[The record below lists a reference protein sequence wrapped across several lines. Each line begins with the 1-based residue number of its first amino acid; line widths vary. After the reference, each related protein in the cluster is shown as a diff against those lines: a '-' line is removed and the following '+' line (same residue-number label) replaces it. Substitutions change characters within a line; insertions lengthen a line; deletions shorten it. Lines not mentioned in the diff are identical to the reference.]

1 MSGSI
6 TAVLGPT
13 NTGKTFL
20 AIERL
25 MAHPSGI
32 IGLPLRLL
40 AREVYDKVAAVKG
53 PRAVALATGEER
65 LGPADARY
73 VIATVEAMPA
83 DRRFDFLAV
92 DEIQL
97 CTDPERGHVFTDR
110 LLHARGGAETMLLG
124 SDTMR
129 LIVRALVPEAR
140 IERRERFSALSYA
153 GPRKL
158 TRLPRRTAIVA
169 FSAQEVYAI
178 AELIRRHRGGAAVVM
193 GALSPRTRNAQVA
206 MYQNGDVD
214 FLVATD
220 AIGMGLNMDVD
231 HVAFASRAKFDG
243 RRNRRLRADELAQI
257 AGRAGRF
264 RSDGG
269 FGETADCPA
278 LGPELAVAIENH
290 SFDPVETI
298 EWRNSRLSFDNADSL
313 LASLAGAPPDVM
325 LRRCQRALDEETF
338 QRLLDDDAIAAA
350 AASPSALR
358 RLWSLCQLP
367 DFRKST
373 VDEHVRLTAA
383 FAQHLVVG
391 AGHLPE
397 DMIAREMA
405 KLDREE
411 GDLDALQA
419 RLAHVRTWT
428 YAANRADWLADPA
441 HWRERTRLLEDKL
454 SDLLHAGLAARF
466 VDRRTSAL
474 LKGLK
479 REDALL
485 AGVDHMGEVTVEGHY
500 VGRLVGL
507 VFEADARAVG
517 LEEKALRNVA
527 VQALRP
533 EVTRRLAA
541 VAQADDDAFTLQDDG
556 KIRFQG
562 EIVAALAANG
572 SVLKPAARLI
582 GGELGADQAR
592 ARALQRVSAWLAQL
606 AARELGALKALEDA
620 LSQGLVS
627 GLARGLADRLAEAA
641 GALPRARAQADI
653 DALSAAERRA
663 LRALGVRFGRQAVFL
678 PALLK
683 PRPARLLALFA
694 HAAAG
699 GQGPLFLPPPG
710 AASTPRDPSAPG
722 RIYAVAGYYPAG
734 PRAIRFDVLDRF
746 ADHLWSLGAGRQGVR
761 EDPALAAMIGA
772 PGGELGAILKALG
785 YHRMRRA
792 GPEAPALW
800 RAPRPAPL
808 RRTGA
813 PAIGLHEDSPF
824 AALSQLRP
832 APAPAPAVSRRR
844 RQRKAAP

>member
-1 MSGSI
+1 
-6 TAVLGPT
+6 
-13 NTGKTFL
+13 
-20 AIERL
+20 
-25 MAHPSGI
+25 
-32 IGLPLRLL
+32 
-40 AREVYDKVAAVKG
+40 
-53 PRAVALATGEER
+53 
-65 LGPADARY
+65 
-73 VIATVEAMPA
+73 
-83 DRRFDFLAV
+83 
-92 DEIQL
+92 
-97 CTDPERGHVFTDR
+97 
-110 LLHARGGAETMLLG
+110 
-124 SDTMR
+124 
-129 LIVRALVPEAR
+129 
-140 IERRERFSALSYA
+140 
-153 GPRKL
+153 
-158 TRLPRRTAIVA
+158 
-169 FSAQEVYAI
+169 
-178 AELIRRHRGGAAVVM
+178 
-193 GALSPRTRNAQVA
+193 
-206 MYQNGDVD
+206 
-214 FLVATD
+214 
-220 AIGMGLNMDVD
+220 VD

-278 LGPELAVAIENH
+278 LGPELAAAIENH

-298 EWRNSRLSFDNADSL
+298 EWRNSRLSFDSPDAL
-313 LASLAGAPPDVM
+313 LESLARAPPDVM

-350 AASPSALR
+350 AAAPTALR

-391 AGHLPE
+391 AGRLHE

-485 AGVDHMGEVTVEGHY
+485 AGVDRVGEVTVEGHY

-507 VFEADARAVG
+507 VFEADSRAVG
-517 LEEKALRNVA
+517 LEEKALRNA
-527 VQALRP
+527 AIQALRP

-541 VAQADDDAFTLQDDG
+541 VAQADDDAFTL
-556 KIRFQG
+556 
-562 EIVAALAANG
+562 
-572 SVLKPAARLI
+572 
-582 GGELGADQAR
+582 
-592 ARALQRVSAWLAQL
+592 
-606 AARELGALKALEDA
+606 AARELCVLKALEDA

-627 GLARGLADRLAEAA
+627 GLARGLAYRLAEAA

-653 DALSAAERRA
+653 EALSAAERRA

-710 AASTPRDPSAPG
+710 AASTPRDPAAPG

-746 ADHLWSLGAGRQGVR
+746 ADHLWTLGAGKQGVP

-785 YHRMRRA
+785 YHRTRKA
-792 GPEAPALW
+792 GPAAPALW

-808 RRTGA
+808 RRTTA
-813 PAIGLHEDSPF
+813 PGLGLRDDSPF
-824 AALSQLRP
+824 AALSQLRQ
-832 APAPAPAVSRRR
+832 APAPSPAVSRRR
-844 RQRKAAP
+844 RKRKSSP